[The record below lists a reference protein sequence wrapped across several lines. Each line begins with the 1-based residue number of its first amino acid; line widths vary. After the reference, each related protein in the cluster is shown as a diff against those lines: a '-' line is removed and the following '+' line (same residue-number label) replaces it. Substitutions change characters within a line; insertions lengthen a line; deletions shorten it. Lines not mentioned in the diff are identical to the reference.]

1 MLRRSSRFISRAP
14 TTRRAGCT
22 ISRSPGARARARFAS
37 REALGYFDRALVL
50 VDELTDPEERNLRET
65 KLRLARGRAPGDPH
79 GFGAELVREN
89 SERVSDL
96 SGTLAATR

>member
-1 MLRRSSRFISRAP
+1 M
-14 TTRRAGCT
+14 
-22 ISRSPGARARARFAS
+22 
-37 REALGYFDRALVL
+37 L

-65 KLRLARGRAPGDPH
+65 KLRLARGRALGDPH
-79 GFGAELVREN
+79 GFGAEPVREN